1 METDLRVDTF
11 HKLMELDSE
20 TIAKYNTGELLQT
33 VNSDTIMYKD
43 FFCRMLPNMMDS
55 IFVLALTSYILATIN
70 VRLLVIP
77 LLLMPFFI
85 VALNK
90 FKKIAKVNYAAIRG
104 CNSTMNL
111 TVQEN
116 IEAVRLVRSFTNE
129 ELEKEK
135 FDQSNE
141 NLKNAHIRQI
151 GLSAKFEVIFSSI
164 KQIAYVDCHQCRTG
178 YQRLYAGWFP
188 GNLLRICIK
197 NHGSHQSD
205 Q

>member
-90 FKKIAKVNYAAIRG
+90 FKKIAKVNYAGNPRMQQYHESDCTGEYRGGPAGAI
-104 CNSTMNL
+104 L
-111 TVQEN
+111 
-116 IEAVRLVRSFTNE
+116 
-129 ELEKEK
+129 
-135 FDQSNE
+135 
-141 NLKNAHIRQI
+141 
-151 GLSAKFEVIFSSI
+151 
-164 KQIAYVDCHQCRTG
+164 
-178 YQRLYAGWFP
+178 YQ
-188 GNLLRICIK
+188 
-197 NHGSHQSD
+197 
-205 Q
+205 